1 MGIILIMK
9 KTYKGELIK
18 SMNYLAK
25 NPRTIFLGQSVI
37 WPGNSMYGT
46 MIDVPKKK
54 KIELPVFEDMQMG
67 MSIGLAL
74 EGFIPV
80 SCYPRFDFLLL
91 AFNQLIN
98 HLDKIRFMS
107 DNEIKIKVI
116 IRTSIGAKK
125 PLDAGPQHTQDYT
138 DILKNKLTE
147 IKVIS
152 LNKTKDIYPAYQK
165 ILNDKENF
173 SYLIV
178 EQGEK
183 Y

>member
-1 MGIILIMK
+1 
-9 KTYKGELIK
+9 
-18 SMNYLAK
+18 
-25 NPRTIFLGQSVI
+25 
-37 WPGNSMYGT
+37 
-46 MIDVPKKK
+46 
-54 KIELPVFEDMQMG
+54 MG

-125 PLDAGPQHTQDYT
+125 PLNAGPQHTQDYT

-178 EQGEK
+178 EQGEQ